1 VEPFTLSMS
10 VEVML
15 RNCLKRASPVME
27 ADNSNFLVECSN
39 ISDYL
44 ICFLHNGLH
53 VQGCL
58 TLCVVYKC

>member
-39 ISDYL
+39 ISDN
-44 ICFLHNGLH
+44 I
-53 VQGCL
+53 
-58 TLCVVYKC
+58 